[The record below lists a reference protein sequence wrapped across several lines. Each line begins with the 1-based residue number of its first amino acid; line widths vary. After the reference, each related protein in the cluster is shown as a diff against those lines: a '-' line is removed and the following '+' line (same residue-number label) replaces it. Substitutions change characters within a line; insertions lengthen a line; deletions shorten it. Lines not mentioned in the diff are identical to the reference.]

1 MKYREEVERLDDV
14 GLDRGDKSNQ
24 AVEGSSSASCDEDA
38 ADEHHEFSNSSHN
51 QVAHAVAEH
60 SLEAVP
66 SSHAEV
72 LASERDLDVGCLVD
86 ELDDSLHA
94 GQAAAETIDSILEAL
109 VLVSSRVFGLLL
121 EYFDHHL
128 EELHNCQDEGSE
140 CQTTEVIPEG
150 HLETSSDG

>member
-14 GLDRGDKSNQ
+14 GLDRGDESNQ

-38 ADEHHEFSNSSHN
+38 ADEHHEFSDSSHN

-128 EELHNCQDEGSE
+128 EELHNCQDEGPE